1 MRISVDHLEI
11 PWFWKDS
18 HINGKP
24 SGPYFILLSKYSR
37 VKSAQYRM
45 NRATSIFILI
55 KDYKIWVTCIYVYMY
70 IYIVL
75 FQNGG

>member
-18 HINGKP
+18 QINGKP

-45 NRATSIFILI
+45 NRATNIFILI
-55 KDYKIWVTCIYVYMY
+55 V
-70 IYIVL
+70 
-75 FQNGG
+75 